1 MKTGKG
7 SLNTLNLG
15 KQGGASFFC
24 TVMLLVI
31 VGVTLLFG
39 LKVAPAYLDNNV
51 ISNAMEGLANND
63 LENMTIPQIRESL
76 RRSLQTNNIS
86 GAPLQNMQEATVE
99 GRDYIDINYES
110 RVHLFYNIDIVV
122 VFENRFPR
130 N

>member
-1 MKTGKG
+1 
-7 SLNTLNLG
+7 
-15 KQGGASFFC
+15 
-24 TVMLLVI
+24 MLLVI
-31 VGVTLLFG
+31 VGATLLFG

-51 ISNAMEGLANND
+51 ITNAMEGLANND

-76 RRSLQTNNIS
+76 RRSLQTNNIA
-86 GAPLQNMQEATVE
+86 GAPLQGMQEVTVD